1 MRDYTPF
8 LNPRPARLYHHCAQR
23 TGQVLTG
30 FLSTL
35 GCTVRSWKAVFLSLP
50 FMTGRPVPGAE
61 PDSWSEFTAAEKV
74 TVKLAWGPSGSTAD
88 QSLWSRG
95 AGWLDPAEPAGG
107 MQ

>member
-1 MRDYTPF
+1 M
-8 LNPRPARLYHHCAQR
+8 
-23 TGQVLTG
+23 
-30 FLSTL
+30 
-35 GCTVRSWKAVFLSLP
+35 
-50 FMTGRPVPGAE
+50 
-61 PDSWSEFTAAEKV
+61 EFTAAEKV